1 MRVLGWISPG
11 TWPAV
16 VRALRQRPDA
26 DELHMVT
33 VCDPGAALPPEPAS
47 LFGRGHRHHDDDP
60 ARAALSEQEARELLD
75 QAVAGLGRDCTA
87 EVLTGRTER
96 VVVEAAGHADRIVL
110 ARDGD
115 RSRLGP
121 HSLGREIRFVLD
133 HSPCTV
139 ELLWPE
145 TPPALSTIPPPPP
158 PPGPGHR
165 PEDPP
170 VHT

>member
-16 VRALRQRPDA
+16 VRALRERPDA
-26 DELHMVT
+26 DELRLVA
-33 VCDPGAALPPEPAS
+33 VSDPDAALPPEPVS
-47 LFGRGHRHHDDDP
+47 LFGRGHPRHGDP
-60 ARAALSEQEARELLD
+60 ARAALTGQEARRLLD
-75 QAVAGLGRDCTA
+75 QAVAELGRGCTA

-96 VVVEAAGHADRIVL
+96 VVVEAAGDVERIVL

-121 HSLGREIRFVLD
+121 HSLGPDIRFVLD
-133 HSPCTV
+133 HAPCTV

-145 TPPALSTIPPPPP
+145 PPPALSTIPPPPA
-158 PPGPGHR
+158 R
-165 PEDPP
+165 PHP
-170 VHT
+170 

>member
-1 MRVLGWISPG
+1 MRVLGWIGPG

-16 VRALRQRPDA
+16 VQALRQRPDA
-26 DELHMVT
+26 DQLHLVT
-33 VCDPGAALPPEPAS
+33 VCDPDAALPPGPGS
-47 LFGRGHRHHDDDP
+47 LFGRGHRPHDDDP
-60 ARAALSEQEARELLD
+60 TRVALSEQEARDLLD
-75 QAVAGLGRDCTA
+75 QAVAALGRACTA

-121 HSLGREIRFVLD
+121 HSLGRDIRFVLD
-133 HSPCTV
+133 HAPSTV

-145 TPPALSTIPPPPP
+145 SPPALSTIPPPPAR
-158 PPGPGHR
+158 PGWGNSPN
-165 PEDPP
+165 DPP